1 MRFSRGLLTIHVI
14 GGLQLYSRPD
24 SLTGGIVARL
34 PRPTDGLNLVN
45 CTLNSNHPFSVAV
58 LSGTGNLSVK
68 GSGLLDTGHGISTG
82 GQLAGRSIDSS
93 YSGPVSVA
101 SSTIASNRTGVHLNG
116 TTSALFIGNATAF
129 VGYSNTG
136 TAISSSTPR
145 TTIDHVWMTGYV
157 PPARGVI
164 HFFLLGQGL
173 LPFPVFY
180 PACTLTCRVCWAR
193 TAAIPC

>member
-68 GSGLLDTGHGISTG
+68 GSRLLDTGHGISTG

-101 SSTIASNRTGVHLNG
+101 TIASNRTGVHLNG

-145 TTIDHVWMTGYV
+145 TTIDNVWLTGYV
-157 PPARGVI
+157 APARGVI
-164 HFFLLGQGL
+164 QFFLLGQGL

-193 TAAIPC
+193 IPAIPC